1 MSAQPLALMLA
12 ALARSSMWVMP
23 LALGLVSCATGVT
36 VQRADLPVP
45 SAASRPSSQAVAAQ
59 LQSTGPRGRLSKQ
72 QREQML
78 VQLGQQGGADRVN
91 RHLKAMALTGDVNLH
106 VQNQARLLV
115 DGPATFQSMFEAIEA
130 ARQTVLLQSYIIDDS
145 EIAQRLA
152 TLLARKRAQ
161 GVQVLMLYD
170 AVGSIA
176 TSEAYFDG
184 LRAAGIATCAF
195 NPLNPLKRMGYWDI
209 SHRDHRKILA
219 VDRQVGFVGGINIS
233 AVYSSGSFSRGRAA
247 AAADPR
253 EAGWRDTQVRLQGS
267 AATALDDLVRQTWTR
282 QGCQGALPPA
292 PKSAT
297 TKLAAG
303 PHVVRIVPSS
313 PLDESSRIYTLLLSA
328 IDTAQHSIYLT
339 MAYFAPGQDMIDALS
354 DAARRGVDVQLVL
367 PSVSDFAPV
376 LHAGRRHYQGLLEAG
391 VKLHEL
397 QEAVLHAKTAVID
410 GVVSTVG
417 SSNMDWRSFVS
428 NDEVNAVILGEDFG
442 DTMTAMFKRDV
453 EVSQHITP
461 QSWAQRS
468 WLQRSKEMLAG
479 LFERVW

>member
-1 MSAQPLALMLA
+1 MSAPSLALMLA
-12 ALARSSMWVMP
+12 PLGRGSWAVLA

-45 SAASRPSSQAVAAQ
+45 SAAARPSNQAVAAQ
-59 LQSTGPRGRLSKQ
+59 VQSTGPRGRLSKA

-78 VQLGQQGGADRVN
+78 AQLGQQGGANRVN
-91 RHLKAMALTGDVNLH
+91 RHLTAMAQMGDVDLH

-130 ARQTVLLQSYIIDDS
+130 ARQAVLLQSYIIDDS

-152 TLLARKRAQ
+152 ALLARKRAQ

-170 AVGSIA
+170 SVGSIG
-176 TSEAYFDG
+176 TSEAYFEG

-233 AVYSSGSFSRGRAA
+233 AVYSSGSFSRTRAA
-247 AAADPR
+247 PADPR
-253 EAGWRDTQVRLQGS
+253 DGGWRDTQVRLEGS

-282 QGCQGALPPA
+282 QGCQGALPPVSKPA
-292 PKSAT
+292 AS
-297 TKLAAG
+297 KLAAG

-313 PLDESSRIYTLLLSA
+313 PTDESSRIYTLLLTA
-328 IDTAQHSIYLT
+328 IDTSQHSIYLT
-339 MAYFAPGQDMIDALS
+339 MAYFAPGQDMIDALG

-376 LHAGRRHYQGLLEAG
+376 LHAGRRHYQHLLDAG

-397 QEAVLHAKTAVID
+397 QAAVLHAKTAVID

-417 SSNMDWRSFVS
+417 SSNMDWRSFVG
-428 NDEVNAVILGEDFG
+428 NDEVDAVILGEDFG
-442 DTMTAMFKRDV
+442 DAMTTMFKRDV
-453 EVSQHITP
+453 AASQHVTA
-461 QSWAQRS
+461 QSWARRS
-468 WLQRSKEMLAG
+468 WLQRAKEVLAG